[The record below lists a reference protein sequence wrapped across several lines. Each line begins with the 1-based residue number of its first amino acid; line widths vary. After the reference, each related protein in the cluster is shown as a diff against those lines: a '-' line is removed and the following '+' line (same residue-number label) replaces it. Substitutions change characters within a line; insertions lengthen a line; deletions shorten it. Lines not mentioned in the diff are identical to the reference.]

1 LNGTRSIVGYFAVV
15 CLGWIA
21 PCYAAEP
28 LAGLLACRTLSDAA
42 ARLACFDRET
52 AALEAKVA
60 APAAAAAP
68 RPVPRL
74 DPTGQF
80 GLPEHTVA
88 KQEVAAGTRAVD
100 APKIEAHIL
109 QLSKTANGRAIFTL
123 DNAQVWR
130 QLVADVDVLAIPGDA
145 VIISRGALGSYW
157 LQTKSKRG
165 CKVTRLR

>member
-1 LNGTRSIVGYFAVV
+1 MNGTRSIVGYFAVV

-88 KQEVAAGTRAVD
+88 KQEVAAGTRAKPTFCSWRKRLTGVPSSRLIM
-100 APKIEAHIL
+100 PK
-109 QLSKTANGRAIFTL
+109 F
-123 DNAQVWR
+123 
-130 QLVADVDVLAIPGDA
+130 
-145 VIISRGALGSYW
+145 GASW
-157 LQTKSKRG
+157 LPT
-165 CKVTRLR
+165 